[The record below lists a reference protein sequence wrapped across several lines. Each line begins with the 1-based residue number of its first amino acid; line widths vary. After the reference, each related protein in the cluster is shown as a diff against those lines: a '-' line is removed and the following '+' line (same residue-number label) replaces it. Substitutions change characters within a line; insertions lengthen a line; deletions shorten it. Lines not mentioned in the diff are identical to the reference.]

1 MPKGESGRVVVELE
15 PAMKRKLYSA
25 LAMDS
30 RTLKDWMIENIERYL
45 SDQDKKK
52 DSDGGSRA

>member
-15 PAMKRKLYSA
+15 PSLKRRLYSA

-30 RTLKDWMIENIERYL
+30 KTLKEWMIENIECYL
-45 SDQDKKK
+45 SDQVKTKE
-52 DSDGGSRA
+52 SDGDNRA